1 MTINFSDGTTI
12 DGGSDIGKI
21 LQVQSTTK
29 TSTFST
35 TGSSVDVTGLN
46 VSITPSSSSN
56 KVLVHTQI
64 TMSGTDNGYA
74 RLLRGSTAIAV
85 GDASGSR
92 SRGFAHTGY
101 VNFIG
106 DTGALPY
113 NTMTLDSP
121 NTTSSTTY
129 KVQIGVGAGTQFVGR
144 GEADGNNNQNVR
156 SICTITAMEVKG

>member
-12 DGGSDIGKI
+12 EGGSDVGKI

-35 TGSSVDVTGLN
+35 TGSSVDITGLS
-46 VSITPSSSSN
+46 VSITPSSTSH

-74 RLLRGSTAIAV
+74 RLLRGSTAIAI
-85 GDASGSR
+85 GDASGVR
-92 SRGFAHTGY
+92 SRGFAHTGF

-113 NTMTLDSP
+113 NTMHLDSP

>member
-74 RLLRGSTAIAV
+74 RLLRGSTAIAI
-85 GDASGSR
+85 GDADGSR

-113 NTMTLDSP
+113 NTMTLD
-121 NTTSSTTY
+121 
-129 KVQIGVGAGTQFVGR
+129 
-144 GEADGNNNQNVR
+144 
-156 SICTITAMEVKG
+156 